1 MKAVANN
8 FITERNSSDAIAMGY
23 GVHVHT
29 HVLCT
34 YIPYYCSII
43 CICTFSMLLASG
55 SEPT

>member
-29 HVLCT
+29 HILCT

-43 CICTFSMLLASG
+43 YICLVALSLCYID
-55 SEPT
+55 